1 MAGEVPD
8 LSPFDALLNSK
19 LMASQLT
26 TRAIPLLDLR
36 RQFDPIRD
44 EVMQEVE
51 RVIESQRFILGD
63 DVDRFE
69 RNFAAYCGATH
80 AIGCASGTDA
90 LELAFLALG
99 IGPGDEVLT
108 VPYSFFATAGAI
120 LSIGAKPVFVD
131 VEPNTFNLDVTKL
144 EAALA
149 AHPNVKAILPVHLY
163 GACADMDAILAAAG
177 SIPVIEDAAQSHG
190 AEHNGRRAGSMGTLG
205 CFSFFPTKNLGAFG
219 DGGMLTTNDDSLAKK
234 LRALRVHGTIAK
246 YIHQW
251 PGKNSRLDALQA
263 AVLNVKLRYLDS
275 WSTGRERNA
284 ELYRE
289 FLAKADAILPTSA
302 PYQTRHI
309 YNQFVIRV
317 KERDKLRAFLA
328 EQGVGTEI
336 YYPCPLHLQPALES
350 FGFKEGDFPVS
361 EQLSKETLALPI
373 FAEATAEEIRAVADL
388 IVEFTPR
395 QRA

>member
-1 MAGEVPD
+1 
-8 LSPFDALLNSK
+8 
-19 LMASQLT
+19 MASQLS

-44 EVMQEVE
+44 EVMREVE
-51 RVIESQRFILGD
+51 RVIESQRFILGE
-63 DVDRFE
+63 DVERFE
-69 RNFAAYCGATH
+69 RNFAAYCGTAD

-90 LELAFLALG
+90 LELAFLALD

-131 VEPNTFNLDVTKL
+131 VEPDTFNLDAAKL
-144 EAALA
+144 EAALT

-163 GACADMDAILAAAG
+163 GACADMDAIFGVAG
-177 SIPVIEDAAQSHG
+177 PIPVIEDAAQSHG
-190 AEHNGRRAGSMGTLG
+190 AEYKGHRAGSMGKIG

-219 DGGMLTTNDDSLAKK
+219 DGGMLTTNDESIAKK
-234 LRALRVHGTIAK
+234 LRALRVHGSIAK

-263 AVLNVKLRYLDS
+263 AVLNVKLRYLDG
-275 WSTGRERNA
+275 WSEGRQRNA
-284 ELYRE
+284 GLYRE
-289 FLAKADAILPTSA
+289 FLAKSNVILPKVA

-317 KERDKLRAFLA
+317 PKRDELKAWLA
-328 EQGVGTEI
+328 EQGVGTEV
-336 YYPCPLHLQPALES
+336 YYPCPLHLQPALKN

-373 FAEATAEEIRAVADL
+373 FAEATEEEIRVVSEL
-388 IVEFTPR
+388 IVSFR
-395 QRA
+395 

>member
-1 MAGEVPD
+1 
-8 LSPFDALLNSK
+8 
-19 LMASQLT
+19 MASQLSA
-26 TRAIPLLDLR
+26 RAIPLLDLR
-36 RQFDPIRD
+36 RQFDPIRA
-44 EVMQEVE
+44 EVMREVE
-51 RVIESQRFILGD
+51 RVIESQRFILGE

-69 RNFAAYCGATH
+69 RNFATYCGAAH

-90 LELAFLALG
+90 LELALLALD

-120 LSIGAKPVFVD
+120 LSVGAKPVFVD
-131 VEPNTFNLDVTKL
+131 VEPDTFNLDATKL

-190 AEHNGRRAGSMGTLG
+190 AEYKGRRAGSLAKLA

-219 DGGMLTTNDDSLAKK
+219 DGGMLTTDDAALDKK
-234 LRALRVHGTIAK
+234 LRALRVHGSIAK

-263 AVLNVKLRYLDS
+263 AVLDVKLRYLDD
-275 WSTGRERNA
+275 WSAGRQRNA
-284 ELYRE
+284 ALYRE
-289 FLAKADAILPTSA
+289 CLVKSNAILPREA

-317 KERDKLRAFLA
+317 RERDQLRAWLA

-336 YYPCPLHLQPALES
+336 YYPRALHLQPALES
-350 FGFKEGDFPVS
+350 LGFKEGDFPVS

-373 FAEATAEEIRAVADL
+373 FAEATEEEIRAVADL
-388 IVEFTPR
+388 IVSHPM
-395 QRA
+395 

>member
-1 MAGEVPD
+1 
-8 LSPFDALLNSK
+8 
-19 LMASQLT
+19 MASQIT

-36 RQFDPIRD
+36 RQFDPIRP
-44 EVMQEVE
+44 EVMREVE

-63 DVDRFE
+63 DVERFE
-69 RNFAAYCGATH
+69 RHFAAYCGAAH
-80 AIGCASGTDA
+80 AVGCGSGTDA
-90 LELAFLALG
+90 IELALLALD

-120 LSIGAKPVFVD
+120 LAVGAKPVFVD
-131 VEPNTFNLDVTKL
+131 VEPDTFNLDAANL
-144 EAALA
+144 AAALA

-163 GACADMDAILAAAG
+163 GACADMDAILETAG

-190 AEHNGRRAGSMGTLG
+190 AEYKGRRAGSIGTIG

-219 DGGMLTTNDDSLAKK
+219 DGGMLTTNDESLARK
-234 LRALRVHGTIAK
+234 LRALRVHGSIAK

-263 AVLNVKLRYLDS
+263 AVLDVKLRYLDE
-275 WSTGRERNA
+275 WSAGRQRNA
-284 ELYRE
+284 ALYRE
-289 FLAKADAILPTSA
+289 YLAQSDAILPAAA

-317 KERDKLRAFLA
+317 PRRDQLRAWLA

-336 YYPCPLHLQPALES
+336 YYPCPLHLQPALENL
-350 FGFKEGDFPVS
+350 GFKEGDFPVS

-373 FAEATAEEIRAVADL
+373 FAEATEEEIRSVAEL
-388 IVEFTPR
+388 IVSFQFSSGR
-395 QRA
+395 

>member
-1 MAGEVPD
+1 
-8 LSPFDALLNSK
+8 
-19 LMASQLT
+19 MASQNA

-36 RQFDPIRD
+36 RQFEPIRD
-44 EVMQEVE
+44 EVMREVE
-51 RVIESQRFILGD
+51 RVIESQQFILGQ
-63 DVDRFE
+63 DVERFE
-69 RNFAAYCGATH
+69 RNFAAYCTTDH

-90 LELAFLALG
+90 LELALLALD

-120 LSIGAKPVFVD
+120 LSVGATPVFVD
-131 VEPNTFNLDVTKL
+131 VEPATFNLDVTKI

-163 GACADMDAILAAAG
+163 GACADMDPILSVAG
-177 SIPVIEDAAQSHG
+177 SIPVIEDVAQSHG
-190 AEHNGRRAGSMGTLG
+190 AEYKGRRAGSMGRIG

-219 DGGMLTTNDDSLAKK
+219 DGGMLTTNDEAIAKK
-234 LRALRVHGTIAK
+234 LRALRVHGSVAK

-275 WSTGRERNA
+275 WTEGRQRNA
-284 ELYRE
+284 GLYRE
-289 FLAKADAILPTSA
+289 FLAKSNAILPQAA

-317 KERDKLRAFLA
+317 ANRDKLRAFLA

-336 YYPCPLHLQPALES
+336 YYPCPLHLQPALQG
-350 FGFKEGDFPVS
+350 FGYKEGDFPVS
-361 EQLSKETLALPI
+361 EQLSKESLALPI
-373 FAEATAEEIRAVADL
+373 FAEAAEEEIRVVGDL
-388 IVEFTPR
+388 IAAF
-395 QRA
+395 

>member
-1 MAGEVPD
+1 
-8 LSPFDALLNSK
+8 
-19 LMASQLT
+19 MASQVT

-44 EVMQEVE
+44 EVMREVE
-51 RVIESQRFILGD
+51 RVIESQRFILGE
-63 DVDRFE
+63 DVERFE
-69 RNFAAYCGATH
+69 GNFAAYCGVEH

-90 LELAFLALG
+90 LELALLALD
-99 IGPGDEVLT
+99 IGPGDAVLT

-120 LSIGAKPVFVD
+120 LSVGAKPVFVD
-131 VEPNTFNLDVTKL
+131 VEPDTFNLDVTRL

-163 GACADMDAILAAAG
+163 GGSADMDAILKIAAT
-177 SIPVIEDAAQSHG
+177 IPVIEDAAQSHG
-190 AEHNGRRAGSMGTLG
+190 AEYKGRRVGSMGKIG

-219 DGGMLTTNDDSLAKK
+219 DGGMLTTNDESIAKK
-234 LRALRVHGTIAK
+234 LQALRVHGSIAK

-263 AVLNVKLRYLDS
+263 AVLNVKLRYLDQ
-275 WSTGRERNA
+275 WSAGRQRNA
-284 ELYRE
+284 TLYRE
-289 FLAKADAILPTSA
+289 CLAKADAVLPQPA

-317 KERDKLRAFLA
+317 RERNQLRAWLA

-336 YYPCPLHLQPALES
+336 YYPRALHLQPALENM
-350 FGFKEGDFPVS
+350 GFKEGDFPVS

-373 FAEATAEEIRAVADL
+373 FAEATEEEIRAVAEL
-388 IVEFTPR
+388 IVNRPS
-395 QRA
+395 

>member
-1 MAGEVPD
+1 
-8 LSPFDALLNSK
+8 
-19 LMASQLT
+19 MASQLT

-36 RQFDPIRD
+36 RQFDPIRN
-44 EVMQEVE
+44 EVMREVE
-51 RVIESQRFILGD
+51 RVIESQRFILGE
-63 DVDRFE
+63 DVERFE
-69 RNFAAYCGATH
+69 RNFAAYCGSAH

-90 LELAFLALG
+90 LELALMALD

-120 LSIGAKPVFVD
+120 LSVGAKPVFVD
-131 VEPNTFNLDVTKL
+131 VEPDTFNLDVTKL
-144 EAALA
+144 EATLA
-149 AHPNVKAILPVHLY
+149 AHPSVKAILPVHLY
-163 GACADMDAILAAAG
+163 GACADMEPILAAADSFENG
-177 SIPVIEDAAQSHG
+177 PIPVIEDAAQSHG
-190 AEHNGRRAGSMGTLG
+190 AEYKGRRVGSLAKVA

-219 DGGMLTTNDDSLAKK
+219 DGGMLTTDDESIAKK
-234 LRALRVHGTIAK
+234 LRALRIHGTIAR

-263 AVLNVKLRYLDS
+263 AVLDVKLRYLDE
-275 WSTGRERNA
+275 WSAGRQRNA
-284 ELYRE
+284 ALYRDC
-289 FLAKADAILPTSA
+289 LAGSGAILPQAA

-317 KERDKLRAFLA
+317 HERDRLRAWLA

-336 YYPCPLHLQPALES
+336 YYPRALHLQPALET

-373 FAEATAEEIRAVADL
+373 FAEATEEEIRSVSEL
-388 IVEFTPR
+388 ITSFFR
-395 QRA
+395 GRS

>member
-1 MAGEVPD
+1 
-8 LSPFDALLNSK
+8 
-19 LMASQLT
+19 MASPLT

-36 RQFDPIRD
+36 RQFDPIRG
-44 EVMQEVE
+44 EVMREVE
-51 RVIESQRFILGD
+51 RVIESQRFILGE
-63 DVDRFE
+63 DVERFE
-69 RNFAAYCGATH
+69 RNFASYCGAAH
-80 AIGCASGTDA
+80 AVGCASGTDA
-90 LELAFLALG
+90 LELALLALD

-120 LSIGAKPVFVD
+120 LSVGAKPVFVD
-131 VEPNTFNLDVTKL
+131 VEPDTFNLDVIKL

-163 GACADMDAILAAAG
+163 GACADMDAILDAAG

-190 AEHNGRRAGSMGTLG
+190 AEYKGRRAGSMGKIG

-219 DGGMLTTNDDSLAKK
+219 DGGALTTNDDEIAKK
-234 LRALRVHGTIAK
+234 LKALRVHGSIAK

-275 WSTGRERNA
+275 WSAGRQRNA
-284 ELYRE
+284 ALYRE
-289 FLAKADAILPTSA
+289 YLAKSDAILPHPA

-317 KERDKLRAFLA
+317 RERDKLRAWLA
-328 EQGVGTEI
+328 DQGVGTEI
-336 YYPCPLHLQPALES
+336 YYPRALHLQPALEHL
-350 FGFKEGDFPVS
+350 GFKEGDFPVS
-361 EQLSKETLALPI
+361 EQLSKQTLALPI
-373 FAEATAEEIRAVADL
+373 FAEATEEEIRTVAEL
-388 IVEFTPR
+388 VGLFPPTR
-395 QRA
+395 

>member
-1 MAGEVPD
+1 
-8 LSPFDALLNSK
+8 
-19 LMASQLT
+19 MASPLT

-44 EVMQEVE
+44 EVMREVE
-51 RVIESQRFILGD
+51 RVIESQHFILGE
-63 DVDRFE
+63 DVERFE
-69 RNFAAYCGATH
+69 RNFAAYCGTAD

-90 LELAFLALG
+90 LELAFLALD

-131 VEPNTFNLDVTKL
+131 VEPDTFNLDAAKL

-163 GACADMDAILAAAG
+163 GACADMDAIFAAAG

-190 AEHNGRRAGSMGTLG
+190 AEYKGRRAGSMGKIG

-219 DGGMLTTNDDSLAKK
+219 DGGMLTTNDESIAKK
-234 LRALRVHGTIAK
+234 LRALRVHGSIAK

-263 AVLNVKLRYLDS
+263 AVLNVKLRYLDG
-275 WSTGRERNA
+275 WSEGRQRNA
-284 ELYRE
+284 GLYRKY
-289 FLAKADAILPTSA
+289 LAKSQAILPHGAS
-302 PYQTRHI
+302 YQTRHI
-309 YNQFVIRV
+309 YNQFVIRLP
-317 KERDKLRAFLA
+317 KRDELKAWLA
-328 EQGVGTEI
+328 GQGVGTEI
-336 YYPCPLHLQPALES
+336 YYPCPLHLQPALEG

-373 FAEATAEEIRAVADL
+373 FAEATEEEIRAVSEL
-388 IVEFTPR
+388 IVSFH
-395 QRA
+395 

>member
-1 MAGEVPD
+1 
-8 LSPFDALLNSK
+8 
-19 LMASQLT
+19 MASQLS

-36 RQFDPIRD
+36 RQFDPIRE
-44 EVMQEVE
+44 EVMREVE

-63 DVDRFE
+63 DVERFE
-69 RNFAAYCGATH
+69 RNFAAYCGTAQ
-80 AIGCASGTDA
+80 AVGCGSGTDA
-90 LELAFLALG
+90 LELALLALG

-120 LSIGAKPVFVD
+120 LSIGARPVFVD
-131 VEPNTFNLDVTKL
+131 VEPETFNLDVTKL

-177 SIPVIEDAAQSHG
+177 SCQKCPIPVIEDAAQSHG
-190 AEHNGRRAGSMGTLG
+190 AEYKGRRAGSMGKVG

-219 DGGMLTTNDDSLAKK
+219 DGGMLTTDDEALAKR
-234 LRALRVHGTIAK
+234 LRSLRIHGTIAK

-251 PGKNSRLDALQA
+251 AGKNSRLDALQA
-263 AVLNVKLRYLDS
+263 AVLNVKLRYLDD
-275 WSTGRERNA
+275 WTAGRQRNA
-284 ELYRE
+284 ALYRE
-289 FLAKADAILPTSA
+289 CLAKSDAILPQAA

-309 YNQFVIRV
+309 YNQFVVRV
-317 KERDKLRAFLA
+317 QERDQLRTWLA

-336 YYPCPLHLQPALES
+336 YYPRALHLQPALEGY
-350 FGFKEGDFPVS
+350 GFKEGDFPVS

-373 FAEATAEEIRAVADL
+373 FAEATEEEIRAVAESIL
-388 IVEFTPR
+388 SF
-395 QRA
+395 Q

>member
-1 MAGEVPD
+1 
-8 LSPFDALLNSK
+8 
-19 LMASQLT
+19 MASQLT
-26 TRAIPLLDLR
+26 ARAIPLLDLR
-36 RQFDPIRD
+36 RQFDPIRA
-44 EVMQEVE
+44 EVMREVE
-51 RVIESQRFILGD
+51 RVIESQHFILGD
-63 DVDRFE
+63 DVERFE
-69 RNFAAYCGATH
+69 RNFAAYCGTAH

-90 LELAFLALG
+90 LELALLALD

-120 LSIGAKPVFVD
+120 LSVGARPVFVD
-131 VEPNTFNLDVTKL
+131 VDPDTFNLDVTKL
-144 EAALA
+144 EAVLA

-163 GACADMDAILAAAG
+163 GACADMDVILAAAG

-190 AEHNGRRAGSMGTLG
+190 AEYQGRRAGSMGKIG

-219 DGGMLTTNDDSLAKK
+219 DGGALTTNDESIAKR
-234 LRALRVHGTIAK
+234 LRALRVHGGIAK

-263 AVLNVKLRYLDS
+263 AVLNVKLRYLDG
-275 WSTGRERNA
+275 WSAGRQRNA
-284 ELYRE
+284 ELYRQ
-289 FLAKADAILPTSA
+289 FLSKSKAVLPHPA

-317 KERDKLRAFLA
+317 QERDKLRAFLA

-336 YYPCPLHLQPALES
+336 YYPCPLHLQPALENL
-350 FGFKEGDFPVS
+350 GFKQGDFPVS

-373 FAEATAEEIRAVADL
+373 FAEATEEEIRTVAEL
-388 IVEFTPR
+388 IVSF
-395 QRA
+395 

>member
-1 MAGEVPD
+1 
-8 LSPFDALLNSK
+8 
-19 LMASQLT
+19 MASQLT
-26 TRAIPLLDLR
+26 ARAIPLLDLR
-36 RQFDPIRD
+36 RQFDPIRA
-44 EVMQEVE
+44 EVMREVE
-51 RVIESQRFILGD
+51 RVIESQHFILGD
-63 DVDRFE
+63 DVERFE
-69 RNFAAYCGATH
+69 RNFAAYCGTAH

-90 LELAFLALG
+90 LELALLALD

-120 LSIGAKPVFVD
+120 LSVGARPVFVD
-131 VEPNTFNLDVTKL
+131 VDPDTFNLDVTKL
-144 EAALA
+144 EAVLA

-163 GACADMDAILAAAG
+163 GACADMDVILAAAG

-190 AEHNGRRAGSMGTLG
+190 AEYQGRRAGSMGKIG

-219 DGGMLTTNDDSLAKK
+219 DGGALTTNDESIAKR
-234 LRALRVHGTIAK
+234 LRALRVHGGIAK

-263 AVLNVKLRYLDS
+263 AVLNVKLRYLDG
-275 WSTGRERNA
+275 WSAGRQRNA
-284 ELYRE
+284 ELYRQ
-289 FLAKADAILPTSA
+289 FLSKSEAVLPHPA

-317 KERDKLRAFLA
+317 QERDKLRAFLA

-336 YYPCPLHLQPALES
+336 YYPCPLHLQPALENL
-350 FGFKEGDFPVS
+350 GFKQGDFPVS

-373 FAEATAEEIRAVADL
+373 FAEATEEEIRTVAEL
-388 IVEFTPR
+388 IVSF
-395 QRA
+395 